1 MAIDLDTI
9 RADLALFHT
18 AKLVEHGVGPRGA
31 GWNGEAAQATRF
43 AQLARLLPE
52 GRQGDFSLS
61 DLGCGYGAL
70 LDYLRPRFGA
80 FDYTGYDVSDAMIEA
95 ATARHAD
102 DGDARFVLSSELA
115 PADYAIAS
123 GIFSLRVGRS
133 DAEWMTYLESVLDM
147 LDRNSRHGFAFNSL
161 TRYSDADRMR
171 DELFYADPC
180 VLFDL
185 CKRRY
190 SRNVALLHDYELYDF
205 TILVRKSP

>member
-1 MAIDLDTI
+1 MAADLDTI
-9 RADLALFHT
+9 HADLASFHSE
-18 AKLVEHGVGPRGA
+18 KLAEHGVNPRGA
-31 GWNGEAAQATRF
+31 GWNGEPAQATRF
-43 AQLARLLPE
+43 EQLAKIIRHDT
-52 GRQGDFSLS
+52 GFSLN

-70 LDYLRPRFGA
+70 LDYLRPRHGA

-95 ATARHAD
+95 ASARHAGD
-102 DGDARFVLSSELA
+102 DRARFVLSSELQ
-115 PADYAIAS
+115 PADYSIAS
-123 GIFSLRVGRS
+123 GIFSLRVGRT
-133 DAEWMTYLESVLDM
+133 DEEWLAYVESVLDG

-161 TRYSDADRMR
+161 TIYSDAEKMR

>member
-1 MAIDLDTI
+1 MATDLDTI
-9 RADLALFHT
+9 RADLAQFHSE
-18 AKLVEHGVGPRGA
+18 KLAEFGVSPRGA
-31 GWNGEAAQATRF
+31 GWNGEPAQATRF
-43 AQLARLLPE
+43 EQLAKVIRHE
-52 GRQGDFSLS
+52 GGFSVN

-70 LDYLRPRFGA
+70 LDWLRPRYA
-80 FDYTGYDVSDAMIEA
+80 DVRYAGYDVSDAMIAA
-95 ATARHAD
+95 ATERHSAD
-102 DGDARFVLSSELA
+102 AAARFVLSSELE
-115 PADYAIAS
+115 PADYNIAS

-133 DAEWMTYLESVLDM
+133 DAEWMAYLESVLDM
-147 LDRNSRHGFAFNSL
+147 LDRTSRHGFAFNSL
-161 TRYSDADRMR
+161 TKYSDADKMR

>member
-1 MAIDLDTI
+1 MAADLDTI
-9 RADLALFHT
+9 HADLASFHSE
-18 AKLVEHGVGPRGA
+18 KLAEFGVNPKGA
-31 GWNGEAAQATRF
+31 GWNGEPAQATRF
-43 AQLARLLPE
+43 QQLAGLIRHE
-52 GRQGDFSLS
+52 SGFSLN

-70 LDYLRPRFGA
+70 LDWLRPRFGA
-80 FDYTGYDVSDAMIEA
+80 FDYTGYDVSDAMVEA
-95 ATARHAD
+95 ARARHAGD
-102 DGDARFVLSSELA
+102 DRARFVLSSELQ
-115 PADYAIAS
+115 PADYSIAS

-133 DAEWMTYLESVLDM
+133 DEEWMAYVESVLDG

-161 TRYSDADRMR
+161 TVYSDADKMR

-180 VLFDL
+180 RLFDL

>member
-1 MAIDLDTI
+1 MATGLDTI
-9 RADLALFHT
+9 HADLARFHSEKLAEFGVN
-18 AKLVEHGVGPRGA
+18 AKGA
-31 GWNGEAAQATRF
+31 GWNGEPAQAVRF
-43 AQLARLLPE
+43 EQLAKVIRHE
-52 GRQGDFSLS
+52 SGFSLN

-80 FDYTGYDVSDAMIEA
+80 FDYAGYDVSDAMVA
-95 ATARHAD
+95 AARARH
-102 DGDARFVLSSELA
+102 DGDDRARFMLSSEMQ
-115 PADYAIAS
+115 PADYCIAS
-123 GIFSLRVGRS
+123 GIFSLPVGRS
-133 DAEWMTYLESVLDM
+133 DEEWLAYVESVLDA

-161 TRYSDADRMR
+161 TIYSDADKMR
-171 DELFYADPC
+171 EDLFYADPC

>member
-1 MAIDLDTI
+1 MVSDLEQI
-9 RADLALFHT
+9 RADLASFHGE
-18 AKLVEHGVGPRGA
+18 KLAEFGVNPRGA

-43 AQLARLLPE
+43 EQLAKLIRHE
-52 GRQGDFSLS
+52 GDFSLN

-70 LDYLRPRFGA
+70 LDYLRPRHGTFR
-80 FDYTGYDVSDAMIEA
+80 YTGYDVSDAMIA
-95 ATARHAD
+95 AAGKRHAGD
-102 DGDARFVLSSELA
+102 TDARFILSSAPE
-115 PADYAIAS
+115 PADYGIAS

-133 DAEWMTYLESVLDM
+133 DAEWMAYLESVLDV
-147 LDRNSRHGFAFNSL
+147 LDRSSRHGFAFNSL
-161 TRYSDADRMR
+161 TKYSDADRMR

-190 SRNVALLHDYELYDF
+190 SRNVAMLHDYELYDF

>member
-1 MAIDLDTI
+1 MAADLDTI
-9 RADLALFHT
+9 HADLASFHSE
-18 AKLVEHGVGPRGA
+18 KLAEHGVNPRGA
-31 GWNGEAAQATRF
+31 GWNGEPAQATRF
-43 AQLARLLPE
+43 EQLAKIIRHDT
-52 GRQGDFSLS
+52 GFSLN

-70 LDYLRPRFGA
+70 LDYLRPRHGA
-80 FDYTGYDVSDAMIEA
+80 FDYAGYDVSDAMIEA
-95 ATARHAD
+95 AGARHASD
-102 DGDARFVLSSELA
+102 DRARFVLSSELQ
-115 PADYAIAS
+115 PADYSIAS

-133 DAEWMTYLESVLDM
+133 DEEWLAYVESVLDG

-161 TRYSDADRMR
+161 TIYSDADKMR

>member
-1 MAIDLDTI
+1 MADLDTI
-9 RADLALFHT
+9 HADLASFHSE
-18 AKLVEHGVGPRGA
+18 KLAEFGVNPRGA
-31 GWNGEAAQATRF
+31 GWNGEPAQATRF
-43 AQLARLLPE
+43 EQLAGLIRHE
-52 GRQGDFSLS
+52 SGFSLN

-70 LDYLRPRFGA
+70 LDWLRPRFGA

-95 ATARHAD
+95 ARARHAGAD
-102 DGDARFVLSSELA
+102 RARFVLSSELQ
-115 PADYAIAS
+115 PADYSIAS

-133 DAEWMTYLESVLDM
+133 DDEWMAYVESVLDG

-161 TRYSDADRMR
+161 TIYSDADKMR

-180 VLFDL
+180 RLFDL